1 VESEFCHATP
11 ACQNLIAGFPLSS
24 ISNSLNIEADFVL
37 KLDARLLLRLKLH
50 VCTFGNIYMSILSY
64 IYISACRIIIIIMH
78 NLQQDIFILQSLYMC
93 LQTEECLKTIFH
105 HPLENTVA
113 YVLRRNL
120 WVAAFK
126 LMQQCHHNLL
136 CIHHG
141 WKLLTI
147 GIHDENSVTERVS
160 KSVQMLL
167 PVKMNT

>member
-1 VESEFCHATP
+1 
-11 ACQNLIAGFPLSS
+11 
-24 ISNSLNIEADFVL
+24 
-37 KLDARLLLRLKLH
+37 
-50 VCTFGNIYMSILSY
+50 
-64 IYISACRIIIIIMH
+64 MH
-78 NLQQDIFILQSLYMC
+78 NLQQDIFIFQSLYMC

-105 HPLENTVA
+105 HLLKNIVA
-113 YVLRRNL
+113 YALRRKL

-126 LMQQCHHNLL
+126 LMQHCHHNLL
-136 CIHHG
+136 YMHHG